1 MRNYFQLYIGER
13 AALLGKFRNVEH
25 DLDTLREQLDEEAE
39 AKTAIQQQLSR
50 ANAETQ
56 LWKTK
61 YETEGVARIEEL
73 EEAK

>member
-1 MRNYFQLYIGER
+1 
-13 AALLGKFRNVEH
+13 
-25 DLDTLREQLDEEAE
+25 
-39 AKTAIQQQLSR
+39 LSR
-50 ANAETQ
+50 ANAEIQ